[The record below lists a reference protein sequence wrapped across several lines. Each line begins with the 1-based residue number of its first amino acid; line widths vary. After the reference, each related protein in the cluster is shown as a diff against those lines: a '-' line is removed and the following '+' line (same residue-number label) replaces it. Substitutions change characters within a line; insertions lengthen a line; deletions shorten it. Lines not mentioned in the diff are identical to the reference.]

1 MNNSNQPYNKEYRRL
16 LRHDMTPSERMLW
29 KHISEKQLDGWRFRR
44 QHGFGPY
51 VLDFYC
57 PVLKLCI
64 EVDGEIHQ
72 RTDVVEKDKE
82 RTSFLESNG
91 IKVIR
96 FTNDE
101 IENDIS
107 DVLERIRRFIN
118 NNSFNVRFQKKGVR

>member
-1 MNNSNQPYNKEYRRL
+1 
-16 LRHDMTPSERMLW
+16 MTPSERMLW
-29 KHISEKQLDGWRFRR
+29 KHISDKQLDGWRFRR

-107 DVLERIRRFIN
+107 DVLEQIRRFIN
-118 NNSFNVRFQKKGVR
+118 NNSFNLRFQKK

>member
-1 MNNSNQPYNKEYRRL
+1 MNNSNQPYNKDYRRL

-29 KHISEKQLDGWRFRR
+29 KHISDKQLDGWRFRR

-118 NNSFNVRFQKKGVR
+118 NNSFNLRFQKK

>member
-29 KHISEKQLDGWRFRR
+29 KHISDKQLDGWRFRR

-72 RTDVVEKDKE
+72 RTDVFEKDEE
-82 RTSFLESNG
+82 RTSFLGSNG

-118 NNSFNVRFQKKGVR
+118 NNSFNLRFQKK

>member
-29 KHISEKQLDGWRFRR
+29 KHISDKQLDGWRFRR

-64 EVDGEIHQ
+64 EVDGELHQ
-72 RTDVVEKDKE
+72 RTDVFEKDKE

-118 NNSFNVRFQKKGVR
+118 NNSFNLRFQKK

>member
-29 KHISEKQLDGWRFRR
+29 KHISDKQLDGWRFRR
-44 QHGFGPY
+44 QHGFGSY

-82 RTSFLESNG
+82 RASFLESNG

-118 NNSFNVRFQKKGVR
+118 NNSFNLRFQKK

>member
-29 KHISEKQLDGWRFRR
+29 KHISDKQLDGWRFRR
-44 QHGFGPY
+44 QHVFGPY

-64 EVDGEIHQ
+64 EVDGELHQ
-72 RTDVVEKDKE
+72 RTDVFEKDKE
-82 RTSFLESNG
+82 GTSFLESNG

-118 NNSFNVRFQKKGVR
+118 NNSFNLRFQKK

>member
-16 LRHDMTPSERMLW
+16 LRHDMTPSEKMLW
-29 KHISEKQLDGWRFRR
+29 KHISDKQLDGWRFRR

-118 NNSFNVRFQKKGVR
+118 NNSFNLRFQKK

>member
-1 MNNSNQPYNKEYRRL
+1 MNNSNQPYNIEYRRL

-29 KHISEKQLDGWRFRR
+29 KHISYKQLDGWRFRR

-72 RTDVVEKDKE
+72 RTDVFEKDIE

-118 NNSFNVRFQKKGVR
+118 NNSFNLRFQKK

>member
-29 KHISEKQLDGWRFRR
+29 KHISDKQLDGWRFRR

-72 RTDVVEKDKE
+72 RTDVFEKDKE

-118 NNSFNVRFQKKGVR
+118 NNSFNLRFQKK

>member
-1 MNNSNQPYNKEYRRL
+1 
-16 LRHDMTPSERMLW
+16 MTPSEKMLW
-29 KHISEKQLDGWRFRR
+29 KHISDKQLDGWRFRR

-57 PVLKLCI
+57 LVLKLCI

-118 NNSFNVRFQKKGVR
+118 NNSFNLRFQKK

>member
-1 MNNSNQPYNKEYRRL
+1 MNNSNQPYNKEYPRL
-16 LRHDMTPSERMLW
+16 LRHDMTPSEWMLW
-29 KHISEKQLDGWRFRR
+29 KHISDKQLDGWRFRR

-91 IKVIR
+91 KKVIR

-118 NNSFNVRFQKKGVR
+118 NNSFNLRYQKK

>member
-29 KHISEKQLDGWRFRR
+29 KHISDKQLDGWRFRR

-72 RTDVVEKDKE
+72 RTVVVEKDKE

-118 NNSFNVRFQKKGVR
+118 NNSFNLRFQKK

>member
-29 KHISEKQLDGWRFRR
+29 KHISDKQLDGWRFRR

-64 EVDGEIHQ
+64 EVDGELHQ

-118 NNSFNVRFQKKGVR
+118 NNSFNLRFQKK

>member
-29 KHISEKQLDGWRFRR
+29 KHISDKQLDGWRFRR

-64 EVDGEIHQ
+64 EVDGELHQ
-72 RTDVVEKDKE
+72 RTDVFEKDTE

-118 NNSFNVRFQKKGVR
+118 NNSFNLRFQKK

>member
-1 MNNSNQPYNKEYRRL
+1 MNNSNQPYNEEYRRL

-29 KHISEKQLDGWRFRR
+29 KHISDKQLDGWRFRR

-64 EVDGEIHQ
+64 EVDGELHQ

-82 RTSFLESNG
+82 RTSFLGSNG

-118 NNSFNVRFQKKGVR
+118 NNSFNLRFQKK

>member
-16 LRHDMTPSERMLW
+16 LRHDMTPSEKMLW
-29 KHISEKQLDGWRFRR
+29 KHISDKQLDGWRFRR

-51 VLDFYC
+51 VLEFYC
-57 PVLKLCI
+57 LVLKLCI

-118 NNSFNVRFQKKGVR
+118 NNSFNLRFQKK

>member
-29 KHISEKQLDGWRFRR
+29 KHISDKQLDGWRFRR

-57 PVLKLCI
+57 PVPKLCI

-72 RTDVVEKDKE
+72 RTDVFEKDKE

-118 NNSFNVRFQKKGVR
+118 NNSFNLRFQKK

>member
-29 KHISEKQLDGWRFRR
+29 KHISDKQLDGWRFRR
-44 QHGFGPY
+44 QHVFGPY

-64 EVDGEIHQ
+64 EVDGELHQ
-72 RTDVVEKDKE
+72 RTDVFEKDKE

-118 NNSFNVRFQKKGVR
+118 NNSFNLRFQKK

>member
-1 MNNSNQPYNKEYRRL
+1 MNFSNQPHNKEYRQL

-29 KHISEKQLDGWRFRR
+29 KHLSRRQLDGWRFRR
-44 QHGFGPY
+44 QHGYGPY
-51 VLDFYC
+51 IMDFYC

-72 RTDVVEKDKE
+72 TDYVQEKDE
-82 RTSFLESNG
+82 DRTEFLESNG

-101 IENDIS
+101 IKNDLP
-107 DVLERIRRFIN
+107 DVLERIRRYIN
-118 NNSFNVRFQKKGVR
+118 DNNWNLRFQRK

>member
-29 KHISEKQLDGWRFRR
+29 KHISDKQLDGWRFRR

-82 RTSFLESNG
+82 RASFLESNG

-118 NNSFNVRFQKKGVR
+118 NNSFNLRYQKK

>member
-29 KHISEKQLDGWRFRR
+29 KHISDKQLDGWRFRR

-82 RTSFLESNG
+82 RTSFLENNG

-118 NNSFNVRFQKKGVR
+118 NNSFNLRFQKK

>member
-29 KHISEKQLDGWRFRR
+29 KHISDKQLDGWRFRR

-96 FTNDE
+96 FANDE

-118 NNSFNVRFQKKGVR
+118 NNSFNLRFQKK

>member
-1 MNNSNQPYNKEYRRL
+1 MNDSNQPYNKEYRRL

-29 KHISEKQLDGWRFRR
+29 KHISDKQLDGWRFRR

-118 NNSFNVRFQKKGVR
+118 NNSFNLRYQKK

>member
-29 KHISEKQLDGWRFRR
+29 KHISDKQLDGWRFRR
-44 QHGFGPY
+44 QHVFGPY

-118 NNSFNVRFQKKGVR
+118 NNSFNLRFQKK

>member
-29 KHISEKQLDGWRFRR
+29 KHISDKQLDGWRFRR

-118 NNSFNVRFQKKGVR
+118 NNSFNLRYQKK

>member
-1 MNNSNQPYNKEYRRL
+1 MNNSNQPYNIEYRRL

-29 KHISEKQLDGWRFRR
+29 KHISYKQLDGWRFRR

-118 NNSFNVRFQKKGVR
+118 NNSFNLRFQKK

>member
-1 MNNSNQPYNKEYRRL
+1 
-16 LRHDMTPSERMLW
+16 MTPSERMLW
-29 KHISEKQLDGWRFRR
+29 KHISDKQLDGWRFRR

-57 PVLKLCI
+57 PVPKLCI

-118 NNSFNVRFQKKGVR
+118 NNSFNLRFQKK

>member
-1 MNNSNQPYNKEYRRL
+1 
-16 LRHDMTPSERMLW
+16 MTPSERMLW
-29 KHISEKQLDGWRFRR
+29 KHISDKQLDGWRFRR

-57 PVLKLCI
+57 SVLKLCI

-118 NNSFNVRFQKKGVR
+118 NNSFNLRFQKK

>member
-29 KHISEKQLDGWRFRR
+29 KHISDKQLDGWRFRR

-118 NNSFNVRFQKKGVR
+118 NNSFNLRFQKK

>member
-16 LRHDMTPSERMLW
+16 LRHDMTPSEKMLW
-29 KHISEKQLDGWRFRR
+29 KHISDKQLDGWRFRR

-57 PVLKLCI
+57 LVLKLCI

-118 NNSFNVRFQKKGVR
+118 NNSFNLRFQKK

>member
-16 LRHDMTPSERMLW
+16 LRHDMTPSERLLW
-29 KHISEKQLDGWRFRR
+29 KHISDKQLDGWRFRR

-118 NNSFNVRFQKKGVR
+118 NNSFNLRFQKK

>member
-1 MNNSNQPYNKEYRRL
+1 MNNSNQPYNIEYRRL

-29 KHISEKQLDGWRFRR
+29 KHISYKQLDGWRFRR

-72 RTDVVEKDKE
+72 RTDVFEKDKE
-82 RTSFLESNG
+82 RTSFLGSNG

-118 NNSFNVRFQKKGVR
+118 NNSFNLRFQKK

>member
-29 KHISEKQLDGWRFRR
+29 KHISDKQLDGWRFRR

-72 RTDVVEKDKE
+72 RTDVVEKNKE

-118 NNSFNVRFQKKGVR
+118 NNSFNLRFQKK

>member
-29 KHISEKQLDGWRFRR
+29 KHISDNQLDGWRFRR
-44 QHGFGPY
+44 QHGSGPY
-51 VLDFYC
+51 VSDFYC
-57 PVLKLCI
+57 PVPELCI

-118 NNSFNVRFQKKGVR
+118 NNSFNLRFQKK

>member
-29 KHISEKQLDGWRFRR
+29 KHISDKQLDGWRFRR
-44 QHGFGPY
+44 QHGFGPN

-118 NNSFNVRFQKKGVR
+118 NNSFNLRFQKK

>member
-16 LRHDMTPSERMLW
+16 LCHDMTPSERMLW
-29 KHISEKQLDGWRFRR
+29 KHISDKQLDGWRFRR

-64 EVDGEIHQ
+64 EVDGELHQ
-72 RTDVVEKDKE
+72 RTDVFEKDKE

-118 NNSFNVRFQKKGVR
+118 NNSFNLRFQKK